1 MENTI
6 IVALMF
12 VLAIF
17 LVDDFTTGTKQP
29 QYVCIQGKLYE
40 KSHDYMIEQDKICLP
55 IQGEKQNAR

>member
-1 MENTI
+1 MENTM

-17 LVDDFTTGTKQP
+17 LVDDFTTTKKP
-29 QYVCIQGKLYE
+29 QYVCVQGKLYE